1 MTNQYEPDI
10 QAFERADRQAAPPA
24 GCVVF
29 TGSSTFALWQTLAAD
44 FPFVHAV
51 NRGFGGSVYS
61 EVAMFARRIVT
72 PLAPSLVVA
81 YAGDNDLA
89 GGMTPAAVLAD
100 AQQFL
105 ANVRIDCPR
114 VPILLL
120 SVKPSP
126 CRWNLA
132 PVVRETN
139 ALLEQYAK
147 RTPGLAYF
155 DTFTPMLG
163 RDGLPRRE
171 LYVEDQLHMS
181 PAGYALW
188 RDLLTPTIKAMS
200 AGK

>member
-24 GCVVF
+24 GCAVF
-29 TGSSTFALWQTLAAD
+29 TGSSTIALWQTLAAD
-44 FPFVHAV
+44 FPFIHAV

-89 GGMTPAAVLAD
+89 GGMTPADVLAD
-100 AQQFL
+100 VRQFVT
-105 ANVRIDCPR
+105 NVRIDCPR

-132 PVVRETN
+132 PAMRETN
-139 ALLEQYAK
+139 ALIEQYT
-147 RTPGLAYF
+147 RQTPGLSYF
-155 DTFTPMLG
+155 DTFSPMLG
-163 RDGLPRRE
+163 PDGLTRRE

-188 RDLLTPTIKAMS
+188 RELLTPTIKAM
-200 AGK
+200 